1 MPRAKGTPKTGGRKK
16 GTPNKTTAQ
25 IKELVVQ
32 LVGDNIEEFKNEF
45 KTLETPEKISII
57 KNLLPYVIPRQTET
71 KHTIDEQSV
80 AAVKESIDKMNDLF
94 K

>member
-1 MPRAKGTPKTGGRKK
+1 MAREKGTPKTGGRKK

-32 LVGDNIEEFKNEF
+32 LVGDNLETF
-45 KTLETPEKISII
+45 KTEFDKLKADDKISII
-57 KNLLPYVIPRQTET
+57 KNLLPYVIPKQNET
-71 KHTIDEQSV
+71 KHSIDEQS
-80 AAVKESIDKMNDLF
+80 AQLMKESIDKMNDLF